1 MNFITARSPVFL
13 MIGDHMQ
20 HTLNDIVKISGIG
33 LHSGKAA
40 NLVVQPAGVDF
51 GIVFKR
57 IDVSDKD
64 NVVKALW
71 SNVVDTRLC
80 TLIGNKSGVT
90 IGTIEHLMAALRAFG
105 IDNALIQIDGPEVP
119 ILDGSSKEFI
129 QAFDKVGS
137 FEQVSPRR
145 AIRVLKTITY
155 KDADKTVSLSPSITP
170 TYAGQIEYNH
180 PSIGTQRFEMKLVN
194 GNFKHDVADCRTFC
208 LLSDVEL
215 MQQNGLAL
223 GGSLDNAIVVDDAGI
238 MNEDGLRCADEFIR
252 HKILDAVGDIALAGG
267 LVLGHY
273 EGNKI
278 GHDMNNK
285 LLHAL
290 FADDT
295 AWEYVD
301 LLVNPESSDE
311 ALYETAAPA
320 VAHAH

>member
-1 MNFITARSPVFL
+1 
-13 MIGDHMQ
+13 MILIFQ
-20 HTLNDIVKISGIG
+20 
-33 LHSGKAA
+33 
-40 NLVVQPAGVDF
+40 
-51 GIVFKR
+51 
-57 IDVSDKD
+57 
-64 NVVKALW
+64 W